1 MANVVKWSKVLVD
14 VQSGLGTP
22 NTITSISVAAT
33 GLVTYSGSDP
43 TNGDYVLMTVQG
55 MHQVNGR
62 VFKVANVN
70 TGANT
75 FEIESTTGY
84 DAFTSGSFEVIT
96 FGTSMQTATGLTA
109 AGGDFDFLDV
119 TTIHENVRKQVPGAA
134 SAASY
139 TFESL
144 WDPADAGLVAMK
156 TASDAQA
163 QRAVRFTFSGG
174 QKVVFNG
181 YVGATLLPTGS
192 AQDVVKTS
200 VTVTMFGRPT
210 IYSS

>member
-14 VQSGLGTP
+14 VQSALGSAV
-22 NTITSISVAAT
+22 TISSISVAPV
-33 GLVTYSGSDP
+33 GVVTYSGTDP
-43 TNGDYVLMTVQG
+43 ANGDYALLTVEG

-62 VFKVANVN
+62 VFKVASVN
-70 TGANT
+70 TTANT
-75 FEIESTTGY
+75 FEIEATTGY
-84 DAFTSGSFEVIT
+84 DAFTSGSFQLIT

-109 AGGDFDFLDV
+109 SGGEFDFLDV

-156 TASDAQA
+156 AASDAQA
-163 QRAVRFTFSGG
+163 QRCVRFTFSAG

-181 YVGATLLPTGS
+181 YVGATLLPTGN
-192 AQDVVKTS
+192 AQDIVKTA